1 MKVIYSREFAKDFR
15 KLPIEIQKLFRK
27 QEALLKKNWKDSR
40 LKVKKLIEH
49 RLAFSFRVTRDYR
62 VLFAFVES
70 ETILLANIGHR
81 KDIYD

>member
-15 KLPIEIQKLFRK
+15 KLPIEIQKLFQK
-27 QEALLKKNWKDSR
+27 QEVLLRKNWKDPR

-49 RLAFSFRVTRDYR
+49 RFAFSFRITRRYR
-62 VLFAFVES
+62 VLFTFVEL
-70 ETILLANIGHR
+70 EVILLANIGHR